1 MSDRPAG
8 GATGDVLARLEAA
21 EARLAIGQLVAR
33 YALALDGRDIDTM
46 VGLFVADVEAG
57 GDWGVGRDAL
67 KAYFS
72 SPGSLAGFYRS
83 MHLVA
88 GHVIELIDAD
98 RARGTVHCRAEHES
112 GARWGVMV
120 MNYQDDYERHDGR
133 WYFRRR
139 RLQPL
144 YACDIAER
152 PSDGDYSRGWEDPD
166 LPAHRRGR
174 PARLPAEYPTFV
186 PFFDQF
192 DPGHVARLTAQPA
205 PRVTRRR
212 PPPEPSGGPG

>member
-1 MSDRPAG
+1 MSEAVPASE
-8 GATGDVLARLEAA
+8 DVLARLEAA

-33 YALALDGRDIDTM
+33 YALALDARDIDAM
-46 VGLFVADVEAG
+46 VGLFVADVDAG

-88 GHVIELIDAD
+88 GHVVELTGAE
-98 RARGTVHCRAEHES
+98 RARGVVHCRAEHES

-144 YACDIAER
+144 YACDITER
-152 PSDGDYSRGWEDPD
+152 PCDGDVSRGWEDPG
-166 LPAHRRGR
+166 LPAYRRGR

-186 PFFDQF
+186 PFFAQF
-192 DPGHVARLTAQPA
+192 DPARVAELSDQPA
-205 PRVTRRR
+205 PLVSRRT
-212 PPPEPSGGPG
+212 PPAGPVS

>member
-1 MSDRPAG
+1 MSDPPAG
-8 GATGDVLARLEAA
+8 PDSQDLVVRLEAA

-33 YALALDGRDIDTM
+33 YALALDARDIDTM
-46 VGLFVADVEAG
+46 VGLFVADVDAG

-83 MHLVA
+83 SHQVA
-88 GHVIELIDAD
+88 GHVIELTGAE
-98 RARGTVHCRAEHES
+98 RARGVVHCRAEHES
-112 GARWGVMV
+112 GSRWGIMV

-152 PSDGDYSRGWEDPD
+152 PCDGDVSRGWEDPER
-166 LPAHRRGR
+166 PAHRRGR
-174 PARLPAEYPTFV
+174 PARLPAEYPTFG
-186 PFFDQF
+186 PYFAQF
-192 DPGHVARLTAQPA
+192 GPAHVAALTDQPA
-205 PRVTRRR
+205 PTRGHRR
-212 PPPEPSGGPG
+212 PPAGPA